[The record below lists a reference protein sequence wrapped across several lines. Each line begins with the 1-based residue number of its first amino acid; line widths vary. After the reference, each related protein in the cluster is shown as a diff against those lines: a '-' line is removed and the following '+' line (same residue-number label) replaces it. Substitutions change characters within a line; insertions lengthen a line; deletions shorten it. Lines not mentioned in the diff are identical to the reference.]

1 MRILIISDTHGRH
14 GNFDKVIERVGK
26 IDMLIHAGDVEDE
39 TYIEAV
45 VDCPIHMVAGNNDY
59 FSYLPK
65 EKEFSIGKY
74 NIFLT
79 HGHNYHVS
87 MDTRYIKEEARA
99 RKANVVIYGH
109 THRPDVDIRG
119 DVIAINPGSLSYPRQ
134 IGREATYVL
143 MEIGDNGTAKFT
155 SYTV

>member
-1 MRILIISDTHGRH
+1 MKILIISDTHGRH
-14 GNFDKVIERVGK
+14 DNFDIVIERVGK

-39 TYIEAV
+39 TYIESS

-74 NIFLT
+74 HIFLT

-87 MDTRYIKEEARA
+87 MDTRYIKQEARA
-99 RKANVVIYGH
+99 RKVDVVIYGH
-109 THRPDVDIRG
+109 THRPDVDITG

-134 IGREATYVL
+134 IGRKATYVL
-143 MEIGDNGTAKFT
+143 MEIDSSGTAKFT